1 MALGMTA
8 ASYTSSFSIMGKI
21 NIIKTKSFATF
32 CAECTTVLCTVIVI
46 VSLIDKR
53 RVFAYDE
60 SNNHTAK
67 RWEYLYRYENKFPID
82 VMILGNSHAYT
93 GLLPENMSQ
102 QLGKNCFILASQGNF
117 LTDAYYMLKEALEI
131 TSPELLVIETYL
143 IREYNQ
149 KTLKAGDLTCQIQ
162 SFEARRNKWQ
172 KFVSTMDLF
181 SIENAPYA
189 WSPTL
194 RNHSYLFDNI
204 DQLKY
209 NLQHPDPP
217 QYPKDIYLGRYVRF
231 LSGIEQPVLERYQKE
246 GAPVDGAEMTVS
258 QDAFIAMD
266 MISALC
272 EEKGI
277 KIMFLTLP
285 MYKDHIS
292 NYSAWKMNLSE
303 LIEKYDYPWLDLQY
317 NYNEDV
323 FGPECFENTYKKN
336 QHMTAIG
343 ARNASAILSEYI
355 LELLY

>member
-1 MALGMTA
+1 
-8 ASYTSSFSIMGKI
+8 
-21 NIIKTKSFATF
+21 
-32 CAECTTVLCTVIVI
+32 
-46 VSLIDKR
+46 
-53 RVFAYDE
+53 
-60 SNNHTAK
+60 
-67 RWEYLYRYENKFPID
+67 
-82 VMILGNSHAYT
+82 
-93 GLLPENMSQ
+93 
-102 QLGKNCFILASQGNF
+102 
-117 LTDAYYMLKEALEI
+117 
-131 TSPELLVIETYL
+131 
-143 IREYNQ
+143 
-149 KTLKAGDLTCQIQ
+149 
-162 SFEARRNKWQ
+162 
-172 KFVSTMDLF
+172 
-181 SIENAPYA
+181 
-189 WSPTL
+189 
-194 RNHSYLFDNI
+194 
-204 DQLKY
+204 
-209 NLQHPDPP
+209 
-217 QYPKDIYLGRYVRF
+217 
-231 LSGIEQPVLERYQKE
+231 
-246 GAPVDGAEMTVS
+246 MTVS